1 MDLKDTMFR
10 FMERL
15 YETSPELFW
24 IVVGSLCGVFL
35 LIWVYAIVAD
45 AIARFKLQ
53 EFQKSEAD
61 HRFLVWMR
69 VGGFVVL
76 GISAFPV
83 MIVFLVVVFL
93 WEEFKSARQFFLES

>member
-24 IVVGSLCGVFL
+24 IVVGSLCGLFL
-35 LIWVYAIVAD
+35 LIWVCGIVVD
-45 AIARFKLQ
+45 TIAKIKLQ
-53 EFQKSEAD
+53 QFQKSEAD
-61 HRFLVWMR
+61 HRLLVWMR

-76 GISAFPV
+76 SIASFPV
-83 MIVFLVVVFL
+83 LLVFLVVIFL
-93 WEEFKSARQFFLES
+93 WAEFKSARQFFLES